1 MCHHTRMKETSYYIR
16 RTYTTFTGR
25 VVKVDHVGPYMEN
38 QQFAV
43 AMQRGHDMRRQ
54 VPAEVQITKWEWV
67 DCANA
72 IADDVFA

>member
-1 MCHHTRMKETSYYIR
+1 MKETSYYIR

-67 DCANA
+67 VGMDA
-72 IADDVFA
+72 IADVVFS